1 MPRRLASS
9 LRLAAPLAV
18 ALLLA
23 GCSSA
28 YYGAMEKFGIEKRD
42 ILVDRVED
50 TREAQ
55 EDAREQFESAL
66 EQFIA
71 ATNFQGGELEEVYD
85 RLKGEYDASAAE
97 AERVRDRIAS
107 VEKVSED
114 LFAEWQEELGLYKDA
129 NLRRTSARQL
139 EDTRNRYRQL
149 MQALRRAERSMEPVL
164 AAFQDRVL
172 YLKHNLNARAIA
184 ALRADRR
191 SIESD
196 IQALIKQM
204 NASIEEADRFIREM
218 EAG

>member
-1 MPRRLASS
+1 ML
-9 LRLAAPLAV
+9 

-23 GCSSA
+23 SCSSA
-28 YYGAMEKFGIEKRD
+28 YYGAMERFGIEKRD

-55 EDAREQFESAL
+55 EEAREQFESAL

-71 ATNFQGGELEEVYD
+71 ATNFQGGELEQVYD
-85 RLKGEYDASAAE
+85 RLKGEYEASAAE
-97 AERVRDRIAS
+97 AERVRERIAS

-114 LFAEWQEELGLYKDA
+114 LFAEWEEELGRYKDA

-149 MQALRRAERSMEPVL
+149 MRALQRAEKSMEPVL

-184 ALRADRR
+184 ALRADRQA
-191 SIESD
+191 IESD
-196 IQALIKQM
+196 IQTLIKQK
-204 NASIEEADRFIREM
+204 NASNEEADRFIREM
-218 EAG
+218 EASS